1 MSKSDQQI
9 AGEGITASA
18 RDTDRHARTT
28 TLYLRGHGQ
37 WVKIIRE
44 SVPRNWRFYRG
55 YENVIQSQERQTWSI
70 GSMPTWDDAIQH
82 AARMIRDHK

>member
-1 MSKSDQQI
+1 MKKADQLS
-9 AGEGITASA
+9 AGEGITPSA

-44 SVPRNWRFYRG
+44 TVGRNWRFYRG
-55 YENVIQSQERQTWSI
+55 YENVIQSHERQCWSI
-70 GSMPTWDDAIQH
+70 GSLATWDEAIKH
-82 AARMIRDHK
+82 AAQMIRDHK